1 LILQSRP
8 QFYTKNSQAPFI
20 SKKAKVNQ
28 MVTLKSVFVDVELSN
43 GYFGFIVLS
52 KNPEPFDSDLQELTT
67 QTEFK
72 NTLEL
77 MDVIVP
83 KVSDFVLGKYENVKD
98 ITFNMS
104 FDCSVS
110 GRHIMSDSLN
120 APVYTK
126 I

>member
-1 LILQSRP
+1 
-8 QFYTKNSQAPFI
+8 
-20 SKKAKVNQ
+20 

-43 GYFGFIVLS
+43 GYFGFIVLNN
-52 KNPEPFDSDLQELTT
+52 NPEPFDSDLQELTT

-77 MDVIVP
+77 MDVIIP

-104 FDCSVS
+104 FDCSIS